1 MNDPDIFK
9 ERKEKRVSTPYGEVF
24 NYDSCT
30 TSLHT
35 ATEPTVHVAVKN
47 KVSY

>member
-24 NYDSCT
+24 NHDN
-30 TSLHT
+30 
-35 ATEPTVHVAVKN
+35 AFIIFNIIK
-47 KVSY
+47 